1 MAKSMAIIADGVVS
15 NVIWCSD
22 GEPETDTR
30 KNTDDRPIGIGD
42 TYLDGK
48 FYRDGEELL
57 TPLEQAYKE
66 LAEAQAALAAA
77 PTVEEIAAAIREGA
91 NSI

>member
-30 KNTDDRPIGIGD
+30 KNTDDRPVGIGD

-48 FYRDGEELL
+48 FYRYGEELL

>member
-1 MAKSMAIIADGVVS
+1 MAKSMAIIADSVVS

>member
-1 MAKSMAIIADGVVS
+1 MAKNMAVLADGIVT
-15 NVIWCSD
+15 NIIWCSD
-22 GEPETDTR
+22 GELETDAQ

-66 LAEAQAALAAA
+66 LAEAQTALAAA
-77 PTVEEIAAAIREGA
+77 PTVEEINDAMQEGV